1 MLRGNASRHTAIDKP
16 FFRCPNCDATY
27 HVVKAE
33 VGPESTNR
41 EITCRTCGGPLP
53 GRDGNFVI
61 KYFPLRKAGRT
72 RRSCILTTHLGHAH
86 GCSLFIGGPG
96 GEP

>member
-27 HVVKAE
+27 HVVKVE

-53 GRDGNFVI
+53 GRDGNFVM

-72 RRSCILTTHLGHAH
+72 RLRH
-86 GCSLFIGGPG
+86 
-96 GEP
+96 